1 MDACSV
7 FRLANMR
14 RGYLL
19 CAGVG
24 LALAVAAPGFSEAA
38 APRVF
43 FQRGLSFTAEGPDG
57 YGNAGNAGRYFDE
70 FRAKGV
76 NSIAL
81 VPYGF
86 SPPGSTRIRF
96 NMGMERSEDVA
107 KLVALAHQKG
117 LRVMWKPQLWV
128 PRGFPGDLQFERP
141 AERAEWFAEYGRF
154 LRHHAEYAQRS
165 GADVLCIGVELAKLS
180 RYTAEWR
187 KLIAE
192 TRATFKGLL
201 TYGAAQGEDFEGVA
215 FWDALDFIGLS
226 EYYPLPDNLD
236 TTQVVRR
243 IEAVQKRWGK
253 PVVFVEAGF
262 SAVTNAQRAPW
273 DDSAAEASPETQ
285 ARCYEA
291 LLRAFYRKPWFAGVY
306 WWKVGTNGRASP
318 HSPWGL
324 PAMDVVERWYKSGR

>member
-1 MDACSV
+1 MTV
-7 FRLANMR
+7 MQR
-14 RGYLL
+14 RSFLY
-19 CAGVG
+19 AGIPFVV
-24 LALAVAAPGFSEAA
+24 AVAALASKGLA
-38 APRVF
+38 APGARRVF

-57 YGNAGNAGRYFDE
+57 YGNAEAAARYFDE

-86 SPPGSTRIRF
+86 SPRGSTSIRF

-117 LRVMWKPQLWV
+117 LKVMWKPQLWV
-128 PRGFPGDLQFERP
+128 PRGFPGDLQFALP
-141 AERAEWFAEYGRF
+141 GERAEWFAAYRRF

-165 GADVLCIGVELAKLS
+165 GADVLCIGLEFVHLS

-187 KLIAE
+187 KLIGEA
-192 TRATFKGLL
+192 RATFKGLL
-201 TYGAAQGEDFEGVA
+201 TYGAAQGEEFESVA

-226 EYYPLPDNLD
+226 EYYPLPDSLD
-236 TTQVVRR
+236 TTQVVQRV
-243 IEAVQKRWGK
+243 ETVQKRWGK
-253 PVVFVEAGF
+253 PVVK
-262 SAVTNAQRAPW
+262 NAQRAPW
-273 DDSAAEASPETQ
+273 DDTATEVSPETQ

-291 LLRAFYRKPWFAGVY
+291 ILKAFYRKPWFAGVY
-306 WWKVGTNGRASP
+306 WWKVGTNGRASS

-324 PAMDVVERWYKSGR
+324 PAMDVVERWYRSGR